1 MASVLLASRRR
12 SLYLCLLHLFT
23 HTRVSKDIL
32 AALKWE
38 GCASGEA
45 ASESCFSQLPSVA
58 FSPPSCSDAA
68 LFSNWM
74 TNCCVCG
81 LLGHESGVPTMRWKG
96 IIGTT
101 IAVSLLCF
109 TPLDSAV
116 YTVLT
121 RETDTGTSVRLG
133 LWRHKPH
140 TPTDVCLGGRL
151 LGSSASTT
159 VPKAGQAGVN
169 RRRPCSAHHR
179 KSNEAASWS
188 CFFTKKASPLTDQ

>member
-1 MASVLLASRRR
+1 MPVG
-12 SLYLCLLHLFT
+12 
-23 HTRVSKDIL
+23 K
-32 AALKWE
+32 
-38 GCASGEA
+38 A

-81 LLGHESGVPTMRWKG
+81 LQGHESGVPTMRWKG
-96 IIGTT
+96 VIGTT

-133 LWRHKPH
+133 LWRRKPH
-140 TPTDVCLGGRL
+140 TPRRLPWRASARKLSLHDGPEGRPGRCEQKTAL
-151 LGSSASTT
+151 
-159 VPKAGQAGVN
+159 Q
-169 RRRPCSAHHR
+169 RPPQKEQRSGFLELFLHEEG
-179 KSNEAASWS
+179 KS
-188 CFFTKKASPLTDQ
+188 PH